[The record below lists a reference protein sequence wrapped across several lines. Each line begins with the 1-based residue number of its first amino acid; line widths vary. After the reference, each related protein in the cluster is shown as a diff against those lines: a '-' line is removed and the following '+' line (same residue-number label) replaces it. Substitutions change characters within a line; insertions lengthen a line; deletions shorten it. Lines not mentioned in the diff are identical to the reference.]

1 MGAETIAFFLFG
13 GDRDDWVSRFRCTRL
28 QWHWLLVE
36 VRLKRRPLDG
46 RRG

>member
-13 GDRDDWVSRFRCTRL
+13 GDRDDWVSRFRTPQM
-28 QWHWLLVE
+28 QWSWLRMVVRVE
-36 VRLKRRPLDG
+36 RSW